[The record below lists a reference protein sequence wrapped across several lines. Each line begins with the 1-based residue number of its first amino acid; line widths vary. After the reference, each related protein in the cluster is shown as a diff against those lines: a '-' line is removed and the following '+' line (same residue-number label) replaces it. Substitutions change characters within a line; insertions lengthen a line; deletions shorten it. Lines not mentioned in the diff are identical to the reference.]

1 MTLVKAIEK
10 KLSANDVGNTGSHQG
25 GILIPKKKELL
36 DFFPKLD
43 EKAPN
48 PRIIIKF
55 LDEFG
60 IVWKFNYIF
69 YNNKLRGGTR
79 SEYRLTGM
87 TLFIRQNGLKEKDTI
102 RFELEDSI
110 YRIKAIKDSSEILE
124 EDGCVVLDLGN
135 NWKVIN
141 L

>member
-1 MTLVKAIEK
+1 MALIKAIEK

-43 EKAPN
+43 TQAPN
-48 PRIIIKF
+48 PRINIKF

-60 IVWKFNYIF
+60 IIWKFNYIF

-87 TLFIRQNGLKEKDTI
+87 TLFIRQNGLTDKDTI
-102 RFELEDSI
+102 RFELEDST
-110 YRIKAIKDSSEILE
+110 YKIKAIKENGEILE
-124 EDGCVVLDLGN
+124 EDGCIVLDLGN